1 MLVGCLL
8 AAWLGFS
15 LAAEGPDAL
24 EAVERAQVAL
34 FDRVAPSVIFIV
46 QPEGL
51 GSGFV
56 VSPDGLV
63 VTNAHV
69 VGKAE
74 QVDAVLFDGR
84 RTTAKVVQ
92 KGTTLDLALVRL
104 VVPQGGVTPLAM
116 GEAADLTPGRW
127 VASVGH
133 GLGGAWTFTV
143 GMVSNIYP
151 IEGRRA
157 VFQTQIPLNVGNSG
171 GPVLDRTGRAIG
183 VVTAGMRESND
194 VNFAIRLDEAVN
206 DLPLLATAC
215 DCVTITAPPAARIFV
230 DGRLVGT
237 GPSYTFF
244 ARPGPYELLVVG
256 PAGPQQRR
264 ITYPETK
271 AARF

>member
-1 MLVGCLL
+1 MLASCLL
-8 AAWLGFS
+8 AGLLALGVS
-15 LAAEGPDAL
+15 EGPDVL
-24 EAVERAQVAL
+24 EALERAQVAL
-34 FDRVAPSVIFIV
+34 FDRVAPSVVFIV
-46 QPEGL
+46 QPDGL

-56 VSPDGLV
+56 VTRDGLV

-84 RTTAKVVQ
+84 RTVGKIVE
-92 KGTTLDLALVRL
+92 KGASLDLALVRIE
-104 VVPQGGVTPLAM
+104 VPHGGVTPLAM
-116 GEAADLTPGRW
+116 GEAAGLTPGRW

-143 GMVSNIYP
+143 GMVSNVYP
-151 IEGRRA
+151 IQGRRA

-171 GPVLDRTGRAIG
+171 GPILDRSGRAIG

-194 VNFAIRLDEAVN
+194 VNFAIRLDEAIN

-237 GPSYTFF
+237 GPTHTFF
-244 ARPGPYELLVVG
+244 ARPGPYEVLVVG
-256 PAGPQQRR
+256 PAGPQQRT
-264 ITYPETK
+264 ITFPET
-271 AARF
+271 RTVPF